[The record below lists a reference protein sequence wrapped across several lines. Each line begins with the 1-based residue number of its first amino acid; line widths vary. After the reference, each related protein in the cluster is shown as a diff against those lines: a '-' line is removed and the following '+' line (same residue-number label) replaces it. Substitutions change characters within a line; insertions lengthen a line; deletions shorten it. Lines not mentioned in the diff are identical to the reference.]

1 MMFVVWTS
9 VLVVVA
15 LGCWAHI
22 LHPSPTRAVTRPLS
36 LRRTRRST
44 DRLLRE
50 LAETGQ
56 LVAPLPLPRRE
67 DDALAAGRVTIVS
80 RRPTPEPESSG
91 DRTPDVVA

>member
-1 MMFVVWTS
+1 MFVLWTS
-9 VLVVVA
+9 ALLVVS

-36 LRRTRRST
+36 LWRTRRSV
-44 DRLLRE
+44 DRMLRD

-56 LVAPLPLPRRE
+56 LVPPLPRRE
-67 DDALAAGRVTIVS
+67 DDALAVDKVTIVNRKAS
-80 RRPTPEPESSG
+80 PEPESSG

>member
-1 MMFVVWTS
+1 MFVLWTS

-22 LHPSPTRAVTRPLS
+22 LHPAPTRAVTRPLS
-36 LRRTRRST
+36 LWRTRRST

-50 LAETGQ
+50 LAESGQ
-56 LVAPLPLPRRE
+56 LVPPLPPRRE
-67 DDALAAGRVTIVS
+67 DDALASGRVTIVNRKPS
-80 RRPTPEPESSG
+80 PEPESSG

>member
-1 MMFVVWTS
+1 MAVLWTS
-9 VLVVVA
+9 GLLVVA
-15 LGCWAHI
+15 LGCWAYI
-22 LHPSPTRAVTRPLS
+22 LHPTPARAVTRPIS

-50 LAETGQ
+50 LAESGQ

-67 DDALAAGRVTIVS
+67 DDALADGRVIIVS
-80 RRPTPEPESSG
+80 RRPSPEPESSG

>member
-1 MMFVVWTS
+1 MFGLWTS
-9 VLVVVA
+9 GLLVVA

-50 LAETGQ
+50 LAESGQ
-56 LVAPLPLPRRE
+56 LVPPLPLPRRE
-67 DDALAAGRVTIVS
+67 DDVLASGQVIIVS
-80 RRPTPEPESSG
+80 RKLSPEPEASG

>member
-1 MMFVVWTS
+1 MSVLWTS

-50 LAETGQ
+50 LAESGQ
-56 LVAPLPLPRRE
+56 LVAPLPRRE
-67 DDALAAGRVTIVS
+67 DDVLASGKVTIVS
-80 RRPTPEPESSG
+80 RTRSPEPESSG

>member
-1 MMFVVWTS
+1 MAVVWTS
-9 VLVVVA
+9 GLLVVA

-50 LAETGQ
+50 LAESGQ
-56 LVAPLPLPRRE
+56 LAAPLPRRE
-67 DDALAAGRVTIVS
+67 DDVLASAQVTIVN
-80 RRPTPEPESSG
+80 RRHTPEPESSG
-91 DRTPDVVA
+91 SRTPDVVA

>member
-1 MMFVVWTS
+1 MAVLWTS
-9 VLVVVA
+9 GLLVVA
-15 LGCWAHI
+15 LGCWAYS

-50 LAETGQ
+50 LAESGQ

-91 DRTPDVVA
+91 DRTPNVVA